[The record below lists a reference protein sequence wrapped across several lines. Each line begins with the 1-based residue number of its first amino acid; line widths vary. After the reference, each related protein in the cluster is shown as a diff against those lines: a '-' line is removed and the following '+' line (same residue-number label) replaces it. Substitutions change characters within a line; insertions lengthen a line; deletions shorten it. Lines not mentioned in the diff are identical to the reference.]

1 MCYYNN
7 ILYYIT
13 ILIVT
18 NCKYIILFML
28 YYSCLWEIYI
38 YKVQKRKEELIMT
51 DLKQLSYS
59 QRKVNQLV
67 KDTNEDLKTLLDEMS
82 KNISDN
88 NKSELIEDTKYYI
101 ADTLRRLEILQ
112 SQLYSLNKED
122 VIICNRLMAIVNH
135 TIKTVKN

>member
-1 MCYYNN
+1 
-7 ILYYIT
+7 
-13 ILIVT
+13 
-18 NCKYIILFML
+18 
-28 YYSCLWEIYI
+28 
-38 YKVQKRKEELIMT
+38 MT